1 MTTQLIILFILIAIS
16 GFFSASEIAIFSLSD
31 AKIKILVNQ
40 KKRYARRLTK
50 LKANPSRLL
59 TNILIGNNLV
69 NISASSMAAVLA
81 FQIFGSIGP
90 AIAIG
95 VLTVLVLIFGEIGPK
110 SYASSRPEKFALA
123 ATPIL
128 IVVDIILRPVA
139 VIFEFI
145 NTIFMKFFTHGIK
158 APTVLE
164 DELRAL
170 AEIGV
175 AEGVMENQ
183 EKEMIKRILEF
194 NDIDAGD
201 VMAVRSEIFSLP
213 SLTTV
218 EKAIPRIIES
228 HHSRIPIYQGD
239 IDGINGIIYLPDLLQ
254 AVSKGDVDVPLS
266 KIARKP
272 YFIPK
277 QRKIDDIFKDFQR
290 QHNHIAIVVDEHG
303 ITLGIVTLEDLLEE
317 IVGEIMDESDVDE
330 FLIKRLDRYSILVD
344 AGTEAREVSQYFNV
358 EIPGDQHRFISE
370 IFLSEFGRI
379 PKAGDEVDFDTFK
392 MVVEKAT
399 AKKIEKVRIIKPK
412 PKK

>member
-128 IVVDIILRPVA
+128 IVVYIILRPVA

-213 SLTTV
+213 SLITV
-218 EKAIPRIIES
+218 
-228 HHSRIPIYQGD
+228 
-239 IDGINGIIYLPDLLQ
+239 
-254 AVSKGDVDVPLS
+254 
-266 KIARKP
+266 
-272 YFIPK
+272 
-277 QRKIDDIFKDFQR
+277 
-290 QHNHIAIVVDEHG
+290 
-303 ITLGIVTLEDLLEE
+303 
-317 IVGEIMDESDVDE
+317 
-330 FLIKRLDRYSILVD
+330 
-344 AGTEAREVSQYFNV
+344 
-358 EIPGDQHRFISE
+358 
-370 IFLSEFGRI
+370 
-379 PKAGDEVDFDTFK
+379 
-392 MVVEKAT
+392 
-399 AKKIEKVRIIKPK
+399 
-412 PKK
+412 